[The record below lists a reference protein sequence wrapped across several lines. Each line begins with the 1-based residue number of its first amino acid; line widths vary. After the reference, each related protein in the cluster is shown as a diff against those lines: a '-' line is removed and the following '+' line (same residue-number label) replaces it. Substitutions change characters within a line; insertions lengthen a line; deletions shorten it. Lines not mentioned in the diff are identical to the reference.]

1 MVSRPFSS
9 YLLFAVPCGSI
20 EVLKIQNQRCLAL
33 GTRAGS
39 GVSVITKIPR
49 QKIMARKKFRHSPR
63 FESSGDSTFQ
73 EYLLGQP
80 AQSTTRTELL
90 RMIRGGEDTYLEL
103 KVKLSN
109 SERIAQGIVAL
120 ANTDGGT
127 IIFGV
132 NDQLRI
138 EGVSNPE
145 WVQQELARIC
155 REEIVPPLI
164 PMIDTIAF
172 DSGKRI
178 VALDI
183 DGKRRP
189 YRTRDGRFYLRIGAE
204 KREVSRDELSAWLD
218 ELRPLG
224 FENIPL
230 QTVTEDDFDDALL
243 WSFASG
249 FDDNAPNAGLYQT
262 SDFLRKDL
270 LLAVG
275 NADEFFPTVAGVLL
289 FGKDEKVAELLPRS
303 NVTVARFSG
312 DNGTAQLIEA
322 IEVKGNLH
330 TEFDSIIAFI
340 KRYADLSKERPK
352 RKLELVTESVIQARA
367 AYHHYSVAEAVINAI
382 IHRDLAIRDIRTRVN
397 IYDNAIEFV
406 NPRRTNGFSP
416 PASRAIRYGIT
427 QRLNPQI
434 AAIFTRR
441 EYGITAPHGGLPM
454 ILRQSKLFSGRKP
467 EIYLANDEFKLK
479 IWAA

>member
-1 MVSRPFSS
+1 M
-9 YLLFAVPCGSI
+9 
-20 EVLKIQNQRCLAL
+20 
-33 GTRAGS
+33 
-39 GVSVITKIPR
+39 PR
-49 QKIMARKKFRHSPR
+49 RRFRHTQR
-63 FESSGDSTFQ
+63 FESLGDSTFQ
-73 EYLLGQP
+73 EYLLNQP
-80 AQSTTRTELL
+80 TQTTTRTELMRL
-90 RMIRGGEDTYLEL
+90 IRGGEDTYLEL

-132 NDQLRI
+132 TDQLRI

-145 WVQQELARIC
+145 WVQSEIARIC
-155 REEIVPPLI
+155 REDIVPPLV
-164 PMIDTIAF
+164 PMVDTIAF

-183 DGKRRP
+183 DGRRRP
-189 YRTRDGRFYLRIGAE
+189 YRTRDGRFYLRVGAE
-204 KREVSRDELSAWLD
+204 KREVSRAELSDWLD

-230 QTVTEDDFDDALL
+230 QGVAEGDFDDSLL

-249 FDDNAPNAGLYQT
+249 FDDNAPNRSLYNT

-275 NADEFFPTVAGVLL
+275 QTDEFFPTVAALLL
-289 FGKDEKVAELLPRS
+289 FGKNEKVAELLPRS

-322 IEVKGNLH
+322 VEVKGNML
-330 TEFDSIIAFI
+330 TQFETVQDFI
-340 KRYADLSKERPK
+340 KRYTDLGKERPK
-352 RKLELVTESVIQARA
+352 RKLSLVTDPIMQARGH
-367 AYHHYSVAEAVINAI
+367 YHYYSVAEAVINALM
-382 IHRDLAIRDIRTRVN
+382 HRDLAMRDIRTRIN
-397 IYDNAIEFV
+397 IYDNAIEFI

-416 PASRAIRYGIT
+416 PAARAIRYGIT

-434 AAIFTRR
+434 SSIFTRR
-441 EYGITAPHGGLPM
+441 EYGINVPHGGLPM
-454 ILRQSKLFSGRKP
+454 ILRQSNLFSGRKP
-467 EIYLANDEFKLK
+467 EIYIANDEFKLK
-479 IWAA
+479 IFAV

>member
-1 MVSRPFSS
+1 M
-9 YLLFAVPCGSI
+9 
-20 EVLKIQNQRCLAL
+20 
-33 GTRAGS
+33 
-39 GVSVITKIPR
+39 
-49 QKIMARKKFRHSPR
+49 
-63 FESSGDSTFQ
+63 
-73 EYLLGQP
+73 
-80 AQSTTRTELL
+80 L
-90 RMIRGGEDTYLEL
+90 RLIRGGEDTYLEL

-109 SERIAQGIVAL
+109 SERIMQGIVAL

-155 REEIVPPLI
+155 REDIVPPIVPILE
-164 PMIDTIAF
+164 TIAF

-189 YRTRDGRFYLRIGAE
+189 YRTKDGRFYLRFGAE
-204 KREVSRDELSAWLD
+204 KREVAREELSLWLD
-218 ELRPLG
+218 EVRPLG

-230 QTVTEDDFDDALL
+230 QDVSEEDFDDALL

-249 FDDNAPNAGLYQT
+249 FDDNAPNLSLYNT

-275 NADEFFPTVAGVLL
+275 NADEFFPTVAALLL
-289 FGKDEKVAELLPRS
+289 FGKNERVAELIPRS

-322 IEVKGNLH
+322 VEVKGNML
-330 TEFDSIIAFI
+330 TQYEAILDFV
-340 KRYADLSKERPK
+340 KRYSDLGKERPK
-352 RKLELVTESVIQARA
+352 KKLTLVTDAVVKPRSH
-367 AYHHYSVAEAVINAI
+367 YHFYSVSEAI
-382 IHRDLAIRDIRTRVN
+382 INTLMHRDLALREIRTRIN
-397 IYDNAIEFV
+397 IYDNAIEFI

-434 AAIFTRR
+434 CAIFTRR
-441 EYGITAPHGGLPM
+441 EYGINVPHGGLPM
-454 ILRQSKLFSGRKP
+454 ILRQSNRFSGRKP
-467 EIYLANDEFKLK
+467 EIYIANDEFKLK
-479 IWAA
+479 IYAA

>member
-1 MVSRPFSS
+1 M
-9 YLLFAVPCGSI
+9 
-20 EVLKIQNQRCLAL
+20 
-33 GTRAGS
+33 
-39 GVSVITKIPR
+39 PR
-49 QKIMARKKFRHSPR
+49 RRFRHTQRFDSPS
-63 FESSGDSTFQ
+63 EQSLQ
-73 EYLLGQP
+73 EYLVNQP
-80 AQSTTRTELL
+80 TQTTTRTELL
-90 RMIRGGEDTYLEL
+90 RLIRGGEDTYLEL

-145 WVQQELARIC
+145 WVQAELIRIC
-155 REEIVPPLI
+155 RDEIVPPVV

-189 YRTRDGRFYLRIGAE
+189 YRTRDGRFYLRFGAE
-204 KREVSRDELSAWLD
+204 KREVSRDELSAWLN
-218 ELRPLG
+218 EVRPLG

-230 QTVTEDDFDDALL
+230 QGVAEEDFDDALL

-249 FDDNAPNAGLYQT
+249 FDDNAPNKSLYQT

-275 NADEFFPTVAGVLL
+275 NTDEFFPTVAALLL
-289 FGKDEKVAELLPRS
+289 FGKNDRVAELLPRS

-312 DNGTAQLIEA
+312 DNGHAQLIEA
-322 IEVKGNLH
+322 VEVKGNLL
-330 TEFDSIIAFI
+330 TQYEMILEFINL
-340 KRYADLSKERPK
+340 YVDLGKQQPK
-352 RKLELVTESVIQARA
+352 RKLSLVTDSVAQARGN
-367 AYHHYSVAEAVINAI
+367 YHFYSVSEAVINALM
-382 IHRDLAIRDIRTRVN
+382 HRDLALRDIRTRIN
-397 IYDNAIEFV
+397 IYDNAIEFI

-434 AAIFTRR
+434 ASIFTRR
-441 EYGITAPHGGLPM
+441 EYGITVPHGGLPM
-454 ILRQSKLFSGRKP
+454 ILRQSNLFSGRKP
-467 EIYLANDEFKLK
+467 EIYIANDEFKLK
-479 IWAA
+479 IYAA

>member
-1 MVSRPFSS
+1 M
-9 YLLFAVPCGSI
+9 
-20 EVLKIQNQRCLAL
+20 
-33 GTRAGS
+33 
-39 GVSVITKIPR
+39 
-49 QKIMARKKFRHSPR
+49 
-63 FESSGDSTFQ
+63 
-73 EYLLGQP
+73 
-80 AQSTTRTELL
+80 L
-90 RMIRGGEDTYLEL
+90 RLIRGGEDTYLEL

-109 SERIAQGIVAL
+109 SERIMQGIVAL

-127 IIFGV
+127 ILFGV

-155 REEIVPPLI
+155 REEIVPPII
-164 PMIDTIAF
+164 PILDTIAF

-189 YRTRDGRFYLRIGAE
+189 YRTRDGRFYLRFGAE
-204 KREVSRDELSAWLD
+204 KREVAREELSLWLD
-218 ELRPLG
+218 EIRPLG

-230 QTVTEDDFDDALL
+230 STVVEEDFEDALL
-243 WSFASG
+243 WSFANG
-249 FDDNAPNAGLYQT
+249 FDDNAPSLNLYNT

-275 NADEFFPTVAGVLL
+275 NTDEFFPTVAAVLL
-289 FGKDEKVAELLPRS
+289 FGKNERVAELLPRS

-322 IEVKGNLH
+322 SQVKGNML
-330 TEFDSIIAFI
+330 TQYESILGFI
-340 KRYADLSKERPK
+340 KRYTDLGKERPK
-352 RKLELVTESVIQARA
+352 KKLTLVTDAIVKPRGN
-367 AYHHYSVAEAVINAI
+367 YHFYSVSEAIINALM
-382 IHRDLAIRDIRTRVN
+382 HRDLALRDIRTRIN
-397 IYDNAIEFV
+397 IFDNAIEFI

-434 AAIFTRR
+434 SAIFTRR
-441 EYGITAPHGGLPM
+441 EYGISVPHGGLPM
-454 ILRQSKLFSGRKP
+454 ILRQSNRFSGRKP
-467 EIYLANDEFKLK
+467 EIYIANDEFKLK
-479 IWAA
+479 IYAA

>member
-1 MVSRPFSS
+1 M
-9 YLLFAVPCGSI
+9 
-20 EVLKIQNQRCLAL
+20 
-33 GTRAGS
+33 
-39 GVSVITKIPR
+39 
-49 QKIMARKKFRHSPR
+49 
-63 FESSGDSTFQ
+63 
-73 EYLLGQP
+73 
-80 AQSTTRTELL
+80 TTRTELL
-90 RMIRGGEDTYLEL
+90 RLIRGGEDTHLEL

-109 SERIAQGIVAL
+109 SERIAQGVVAL

-127 IIFGV
+127 IVFGV

-145 WVQQELARIC
+145 WVQQELIRIC
-155 REEIVPPLI
+155 REEIVPAVVPI
-164 PMIDTIAF
+164 IETIAF

-183 DGKRRP
+183 DGKRKP
-189 YRTRDGRFYLRIGAE
+189 YRTRDGRFYLRFGAE
-204 KREVSRDELSAWLD
+204 KREVSRDELSSWLD
-218 ELRPLG
+218 EIRPLG

-230 QTVTEDDFDDALL
+230 QAVTENDFDDALL

-249 FDDNAPNAGLYQT
+249 FDDNAPNSSLYNT

-275 NADEFFPTVAGVLL
+275 NTDEFFPTVAALLL
-289 FGKDEKVAELLPRS
+289 FGRNERVAELLPRS

-312 DNGTAQLIEA
+312 SNGSAQLIEA
-322 IEVKGNLH
+322 VEAKGNLL
-330 TEFDSIIAFI
+330 TQYETTVSFL
-340 KRYADLSKERPK
+340 KRYVDLGKDKPK
-352 RKLELVTESVIQARA
+352 RKLALVGNTVAVERGH
-367 AYHHYSVAEAVINAI
+367 YHFYSIAEALINAL
-382 IHRDLAIRDIRTRVN
+382 IHRDLALREIRTRIN
-397 IYDNAIEFV
+397 IYDNAIEFI

-441 EYGITAPHGGLPM
+441 EYGINAPHGGLPM
-454 ILRQSKLFSGRKP
+454 ILRQSTRFSGRKP
-467 EIYLANDEFKLK
+467 EIYIASDEFKLK
-479 IWAA
+479 IFAA

>member
-1 MVSRPFSS
+1 M
-9 YLLFAVPCGSI
+9 
-20 EVLKIQNQRCLAL
+20 
-33 GTRAGS
+33 
-39 GVSVITKIPR
+39 PR
-49 QKIMARKKFRHSPR
+49 RKFRHTQRFDSPNDQ
-63 FESSGDSTFQ
+63 SFQ
-73 EYLLGQP
+73 EYLVNQSAP
-80 AQSTTRTELL
+80 ATTRTELL
-90 RMIRGGEDTYLEL
+90 RLIRGGEDTYLEL

-120 ANTDGGT
+120 ANTDGGA

-145 WVQQELARIC
+145 WVQTELARIC
-155 REEIVPPLI
+155 REEIVPPVI

-189 YRTRDGRFYLRIGAE
+189 YRTRDGRFYLRFGAE
-204 KREVSRDELSAWLD
+204 KREVSRGELSAWLD
-218 ELRPLG
+218 EVRPIG
-224 FENIPL
+224 FESIPL
-230 QTVTEDDFDDALL
+230 QDVTEADFDDALL

-249 FDDNAPNAGLYQT
+249 FDDNAPNTNLYQT

-270 LLAVG
+270 MLAVG
-275 NADEFFPTVAGVLL
+275 TTDEFFPTVAAVLL
-289 FGKDEKVAELLPRS
+289 FGKNERVAELLPRS

-312 DNGTAQLIEA
+312 TNGTAQLIEA
-322 IEVKGNLH
+322 VEVKGNLLSQF
-330 TEFDSIIAFI
+330 EAIVGFI
-340 KRYADLSKERPK
+340 KRYADLGKDRPK
-352 RKLELVTESVIQARA
+352 RKLALVTDAIALPRA
-367 AYHHYSVAEAVINAI
+367 NYHFYSVSEAIINALV
-382 IHRDLAIRDIRTRVN
+382 HRDLALRDIRTRIN
-397 IYDNAIEFV
+397 IYDNSIEFI

-434 AAIFTRR
+434 AAIFSRR
-441 EYGITAPHGGLPM
+441 EYGINAPHGGLPM
-454 ILRQSKLFSGRKP
+454 ILRQSTRFSDRKP
-467 EIYLANDEFKLK
+467 EIYIANDEFKLK
-479 IWAA
+479 IFAA

>member
-1 MVSRPFSS
+1 M
-9 YLLFAVPCGSI
+9 
-20 EVLKIQNQRCLAL
+20 
-33 GTRAGS
+33 
-39 GVSVITKIPR
+39 PR
-49 QKIMARKKFRHSPR
+49 RKFRHTQR
-63 FESSGDSTFQ
+63 FEAPGDHSLQ
-73 EYLLGQP
+73 EYLVN
-80 AQSTTRTELL
+80 STAPVTTKTELL
-90 RMIRGGEDTYLEL
+90 RLIRGGEDTYLEL

-145 WVQQELARIC
+145 WVQQELGRIC
-155 REEIVPPLI
+155 REEIVPPII

-178 VALDI
+178 VALDV

-189 YRTRDGRFYLRIGAE
+189 YRTRDGRFYLRFGAE
-204 KREVSRDELSAWLD
+204 KREVSRTELSAWLD

-230 QTVTEDDFDDALL
+230 QGVAEVDFDDSLL
-243 WSFASG
+243 WSFAGG
-249 FDDNAPNAGLYQT
+249 FDDYAPNTSLYQT

-270 LLAVG
+270 MLAVG
-275 NADEFFPTVAGVLL
+275 TTDEFFPTVAALLL
-289 FGKDEKVAELLPRS
+289 FGKDDRVSELLPRA

-322 IEVKGNLH
+322 VEVKGNLH
-330 TEFDSIIAFI
+330 TQYEEMLAFL
-340 KRYADLSKERPK
+340 KRYVDLGKEPPK
-352 RKLELVTESVIQARA
+352 RKLSLVSDAVVKARGN
-367 AYHHYSVAEAVINAI
+367 YHFFSISEAMINALV
-382 IHRDLAIRDIRTRVN
+382 HRDLAIRDIRTRIN
-397 IYDNAIEFV
+397 IYDHAIEFI
-406 NPRRTNGFSP
+406 NPRRTIGFNP

-427 QRLNPQI
+427 HRLNPQI

-441 EYGITAPHGGLPM
+441 EYGINAPHGGLPM
-454 ILRQSKLFSGRKP
+454 ILKQSTRFSGRKP
-467 EIYLANDEFKLK
+467 EVYIANDEFKLK
-479 IWAA
+479 IYGT

>member
-1 MVSRPFSS
+1 M
-9 YLLFAVPCGSI
+9 
-20 EVLKIQNQRCLAL
+20 
-33 GTRAGS
+33 
-39 GVSVITKIPR
+39 PR
-49 QKIMARKKFRHSPR
+49 RKFRHTQR

-73 EYLLGQP
+73 EYLLNQP
-80 AQSTTRTELL
+80 TQSTTRTELL
-90 RMIRGGEDTYLEL
+90 RLIRGGEDTYLEL

-120 ANTDGGT
+120 ANTGGGT

-145 WVQQELARIC
+145 WVQAEIGRIC
-155 REEIVPPLI
+155 REEIVPPLV

-189 YRTRDGRFYLRIGAE
+189 YRTRDGRFYLRFGAE
-204 KREVSRDELSAWLD
+204 KREVSRGELSAWLD
-218 ELRPLG
+218 EVRPLG

-230 QTVTEDDFDDALL
+230 QEVTEEDFDDALL
-243 WSFASG
+243 WSFAGG
-249 FDDNAPNAGLYQT
+249 FDDNAPNVALYST

-270 LLAVG
+270 MLAVG
-275 NADEFFPTVAGVLL
+275 ATDEFFPTVAALLL
-289 FGKDEKVAELLPRS
+289 FGKNERVAELLPRS

-322 IEVKGNLH
+322 VEVKGNLLNQYE
-330 TEFDSIIAFI
+330 TILEFI
-340 KRYADLSKERPK
+340 KRYTDLGKERPK
-352 RKLELVTESVIQARA
+352 RKLSLVTDAVVQARGN
-367 AYHHYSVAEAVINAI
+367 YHFYSVAEAVINALM
-382 IHRDLAIRDIRTRVN
+382 HRDLAMRDIRTRIN
-397 IYDNAIEFV
+397 IYDNAIEFI

-416 PASRAIRYGIT
+416 PAARAIRYGIT

-441 EYGITAPHGGLPM
+441 EYGISVPHGGLPM
-454 ILRQSKLFSGRKP
+454 ILRQSNRFSGRKP
-467 EIYLANDEFKLK
+467 EIYIANDEFKLK
-479 IWAA
+479 IYAA

>member
-1 MVSRPFSS
+1 M
-9 YLLFAVPCGSI
+9 
-20 EVLKIQNQRCLAL
+20 
-33 GTRAGS
+33 
-39 GVSVITKIPR
+39 PR
-49 QKIMARKKFRHSPR
+49 RKFRHTQR
-63 FESSGDSTFQ
+63 FEPASEQSFQ
-73 EYLLGQP
+73 EYLVNTSAP
-80 AQSTTRTELL
+80 TTTRTELL
-90 RMIRGGEDTYLEL
+90 RLIRGGEDTYLEL

-145 WVQQELARIC
+145 WVQTEITRIC
-155 REEIVPPLI
+155 REEIVPPVI
-164 PMIDTIAF
+164 PMLDTIAF

-189 YRTRDGRFYLRIGAE
+189 YRTRDGRFYLRFGAE
-204 KREVSRDELSAWLD
+204 KREVSRAELSAWLD
-218 ELRPLG
+218 EIRPLG

-230 QTVTEDDFDDALL
+230 QTVAEEDFDDALV

-249 FDDNAPNAGLYQT
+249 FDDNAPNLSLYNT

-270 LLAVG
+270 MLAVG
-275 NADEFFPTVAGVLL
+275 STDEFFPTVAALLL
-289 FGKDEKVAELLPRS
+289 FGKDDKVAELLPRS

-322 IEVKGNLH
+322 VEIKGNML
-330 TEFDSIIAFI
+330 TQYEAILDFI
-340 KRYADLSKERPK
+340 KRYTDLAKERPK
-352 RKLELVTESVIQARA
+352 RKLALVTDPVMQARGN
-367 AYHHYSVAEAVINAI
+367 YHFYSVAEGIINTL
-382 IHRDLAIRDIRTRVN
+382 IHRDLALRDIRTRINV
-397 IYDNAIEFV
+397 YDNAIEFI
-406 NPRRTNGFSP
+406 NPRRTTGFQTG
-416 PASRAIRYGIT
+416 PARAIRYGIT
-427 QRLNPQI
+427 QRLNPQL

-441 EYGITAPHGGLPM
+441 EYGINAPHGGLPM
-454 ILRQSKLFSGRKP
+454 ILRQSTRFAGRKP
-467 EIYLANDEFKLK
+467 EIYIANDEFKLK
-479 IWAA
+479 LYAA

>member
-1 MVSRPFSS
+1 M
-9 YLLFAVPCGSI
+9 
-20 EVLKIQNQRCLAL
+20 
-33 GTRAGS
+33 
-39 GVSVITKIPR
+39 PR
-49 QKIMARKKFRHSPR
+49 RRFRHTQRFDSPS
-63 FESSGDSTFQ
+63 EQSLQ
-73 EYLLGQP
+73 EYLVNQP
-80 AQSTTRTELL
+80 TQTTTRTELL
-90 RMIRGGEDTYLEL
+90 RLIRGGEDTYLEL

-145 WVQQELARIC
+145 WVQQELIRIC
-155 REEIVPPLI
+155 RDEIVPPI
-164 PMIDTIAF
+164 VPMIDTIAF

-189 YRTRDGRFYLRIGAE
+189 YRTRDGRFYLRFGAE
-204 KREVSRDELSAWLD
+204 KREVSRDELSVWLD

-230 QTVTEDDFDDALL
+230 QGVVEEDFDDALL

-249 FDDNAPNAGLYQT
+249 FDDNAPNINLYQT

-275 NADEFFPTVAGVLL
+275 STDEFFPTVAALLL
-289 FGKDEKVAELLPRS
+289 FGKNDRVAEMLPRS

-312 DNGTAQLIEA
+312 DNGHAQLIEA
-322 IEVKGNLH
+322 VEVKGNLL
-330 TEFDSIIAFI
+330 TQYETILDFI
-340 KRYADLSKERPK
+340 KRYADLGKEKPK
-352 RKLELVTESVIQARA
+352 RKLALVTDTVAQARGN
-367 AYHHYSVAEAVINAI
+367 YHFYSVSEGIINALM
-382 IHRDLAIRDIRTRVN
+382 HRDLALRDIRTRIN
-397 IYDNAIEFV
+397 IYDNAIEFI
-406 NPRRTNGFSP
+406 NPRRTAGFSP
-416 PASRAIRYGIT
+416 PASKAIRYGIT

-441 EYGITAPHGGLPM
+441 EYGINAPHGGLPM
-454 ILRQSKLFSGRKP
+454 VLRQSNLFSGRKP
-467 EIYLANDEFKLK
+467 EIYIANDEFKLK
-479 IWAA
+479 IYAA

>member
-1 MVSRPFSS
+1 M
-9 YLLFAVPCGSI
+9 
-20 EVLKIQNQRCLAL
+20 
-33 GTRAGS
+33 
-39 GVSVITKIPR
+39 PR
-49 QKIMARKKFRHSPR
+49 RRFRHSQR
-63 FESSGDSTFQ
+63 TESRDEQSFQ
-73 EYLLGQP
+73 EYLLNQP

-90 RMIRGGEDTYLEL
+90 RLIRGGEDTYLEL

-109 SERIAQGIVAL
+109 SERIAQGVVAL

-155 REEIVPPLI
+155 REEIVPPVV
-164 PMIDTIAF
+164 PVIDTIAF
-172 DSGKRI
+172 DSGKRV

-189 YRTRDGRFYLRIGAE
+189 YRTRDGRFYLRFGAE

-218 ELRPLG
+218 EIRPLG
-224 FENIPL
+224 FESIPL
-230 QTVTEDDFDDALL
+230 QDVTVEDFDDALL

-249 FDDNAPNAGLYQT
+249 FDDNAPNINLYQT

-270 LLAVG
+270 MLAVG
-275 NADEFFPTVAGVLL
+275 TTDEFFPTIAAVLL
-289 FGKDEKVAELLPRS
+289 FGRNERVAEILPRS

-322 IEVKGNLH
+322 VEVKGNLH
-330 TEFDSIIAFI
+330 TQYEAILDFI
-340 KRYADLSKERPK
+340 KRYADLEKTPPK
-352 RKLELVTESVIQARA
+352 RKLALVGDAVAKQRGT
-367 AYHHYSVAEAVINAI
+367 YHFYSVSEAVINALV
-382 IHRDLAIRDIRTRVN
+382 HRDLAIRDIRTRIN
-397 IYDNAIEFV
+397 IYDNAIEIV
-406 NPRRTNGFSP
+406 NPRRTSGFVP
-416 PASRAIRYGIT
+416 PASRAIRYGIP
-427 QRLNPQI
+427 QKLNPQT

-441 EYGITAPHGGLPM
+441 EYGVNAPHGGLPM
-454 ILRQSKLFSGRKP
+454 ILRQSARFSGRKP
-467 EIYLANDEFKLK
+467 EIYIANDEFKVK
-479 IWAA
+479 IYSA

>member
-1 MVSRPFSS
+1 MR
-9 YLLFAVPCGSI
+9 L
-20 EVLKIQNQRCLAL
+20 
-33 GTRAGS
+33 
-39 GVSVITKIPR
+39 
-49 QKIMARKKFRHSPR
+49 
-63 FESSGDSTFQ
+63 
-73 EYLLGQP
+73 
-80 AQSTTRTELL
+80 
-90 RMIRGGEDTYLEL
+90 IRGGEDTYLEL

-120 ANTDGGT
+120 ANTGGGT

-145 WVQQELARIC
+145 WVQAEIGRIC
-155 REEIVPPLI
+155 REEIVPPLV

-189 YRTRDGRFYLRIGAE
+189 YRTRDGRFYLRFGAE
-204 KREVSRDELSAWLD
+204 KREVSRGELSAWLD
-218 ELRPLG
+218 EVRPLG

-230 QTVTEDDFDDALL
+230 QEVTEEDFDDALL
-243 WSFASG
+243 WSFAGG
-249 FDDNAPNAGLYQT
+249 FDDNAPNVALYST

-270 LLAVG
+270 MLAVG
-275 NADEFFPTVAGVLL
+275 ATDEFFPTVAALLL
-289 FGKDEKVAELLPRS
+289 FGKNERVAELLPRS

-322 IEVKGNLH
+322 VEVKGNLLNQYE
-330 TEFDSIIAFI
+330 TILEFI
-340 KRYADLSKERPK
+340 KRYTDLGKERPK
-352 RKLELVTESVIQARA
+352 RKLSLVTDAVAQARGN
-367 AYHHYSVAEAVINAI
+367 YHFYSVAEAVINALM
-382 IHRDLAIRDIRTRVN
+382 HRDLAMRDIRTRIN
-397 IYDNAIEFV
+397 IYDNAIEFI

-416 PASRAIRYGIT
+416 PAARAIRYGIT

-441 EYGITAPHGGLPM
+441 EYGISVPHGGLPM
-454 ILRQSKLFSGRKP
+454 ILRQSNRFSGRKP
-467 EIYLANDEFKLK
+467 EIYIAHDEFKLK
-479 IWAA
+479 IYAA

>member
-1 MVSRPFSS
+1 MFPT
-9 YLLFAVPCGSI
+9 SI
-20 EVLKIQNQRCLAL
+20 
-33 GTRAGS
+33 RA
-39 GVSVITKIPR
+39 VSVTVLTETGRQTTMPR
-49 QKIMARKKFRHSPR
+49 RKFRHGR
-63 FESSGDSTFQ
+63 AHDSSTDHSIQ
-73 EYLLGQP
+73 EYFVNQDAP
-80 AQSTTRTELL
+80 ATTRTELL
-90 RMIRGGEDTYLEL
+90 RLIRGGEDTYLEL

-109 SERIAQGIVAL
+109 SEKIAQGIVAL

-145 WVQQELARIC
+145 WVQQELTRIC
-155 REEIVPPLI
+155 REEIVPPLV

-189 YRTRDGRFYLRIGAE
+189 YRTRDGRFYQRFGAE

-218 ELRPLG
+218 EIRPIG

-230 QTVTEDDFDDALL
+230 QTVTEEDFDDALL
-243 WSFASG
+243 WSFANG
-249 FDDNAPNAGLYQT
+249 FDDNAPNLNLYNT

-275 NADEFFPTVAGVLL
+275 NADEFFPTVAAVML
-289 FGKDEKVAELLPRS
+289 FGKNERVAELLPRS

-312 DNGTAQLIEA
+312 ENGSAQLIEA
-322 IEVKGNLH
+322 IEIKGNLLNQY
-330 TEFDSIIAFI
+330 ESILAFI
-340 KRYADLSKERPK
+340 ERYVDLGKERPK
-352 RKLELVTESVIQARA
+352 RKLALVTDTVAKPRGH
-367 AYHHYSVAEAVINAI
+367 YHFYSVSEAIINALM
-382 IHRDLAIRDIRTRVN
+382 HRDLALREIRTRIN
-397 IYDNAIEFV
+397 IYDNAIEFA

-434 AAIFTRR
+434 SAIFTRR
-441 EYGITAPHGGLPM
+441 EYGIHAPHGGLPM
-454 ILRQSKLFSGRKP
+454 ILRQSNRFSGRKP
-467 EIYLANDEFKLK
+467 EIYIANDEFKLK
-479 IWAA
+479 IFAA

>member
-1 MVSRPFSS
+1 M
-9 YLLFAVPCGSI
+9 
-20 EVLKIQNQRCLAL
+20 
-33 GTRAGS
+33 
-39 GVSVITKIPR
+39 PR
-49 QKIMARKKFRHSPR
+49 RRFRHTQRFDSPS
-63 FESSGDSTFQ
+63 EQSLQ
-73 EYLLGQP
+73 EYLVNQP
-80 AQSTTRTELL
+80 TQTTTRTELL
-90 RMIRGGEDTYLEL
+90 RLIRGGEDTYLEL

-145 WVQQELARIC
+145 WVQAELIRIC
-155 REEIVPPLI
+155 RDEIVPPVV

-189 YRTRDGRFYLRIGAE
+189 YRTRDGRFYLRFGAE

-218 ELRPLG
+218 EVRPLG

-230 QTVTEDDFDDALL
+230 QGVVEEDFDDALL

-249 FDDNAPNAGLYQT
+249 FDDNAPNKSLYQT
-262 SDFLRKDL
+262 SDFLQKDL

-275 NADEFFPTVAGVLL
+275 STDEFFPTVAALLL
-289 FGKDEKVAELLPRS
+289 FGKSERVAELLPRS

-312 DNGTAQLIEA
+312 DNGHAQLIEA
-322 IEVKGNLH
+322 VEIKGNLL
-330 TEFDSIIAFI
+330 TQYESILAFI
-340 KRYADLSKERPK
+340 RLYVDLGKEKPR
-352 RKLELVTESVIQARA
+352 RKLSLVTDAVAQARGN
-367 AYHHYSVAEAVINAI
+367 YHFYSVSEAIINALM
-382 IHRDLAIRDIRTRVN
+382 HRDLALRDIRTRIN
-397 IYDNAIEFV
+397 IYDNAIEFI

-441 EYGITAPHGGLPM
+441 EYGINAPHGGLPM
-454 ILRQSKLFSGRKP
+454 VLRQSNLFSGRKP
-467 EIYLANDEFKLK
+467 EIYIANDEFKLK
-479 IWAA
+479 IYAA